1 MFIQMY
7 VYIGIQI
14 DNMSSD
20 LQLLKKKLCTQ
31 FDKIVQKISVNSIL
45 KILKTLT

>member
-7 VYIGIQI
+7 VYIGTQI

-20 LQLLKKKLCTQ
+20 LWLLKKLCTQ
-31 FDKIVQKISVNSIL
+31 FDKIVQKMSVNSI
-45 KILKTLT
+45 